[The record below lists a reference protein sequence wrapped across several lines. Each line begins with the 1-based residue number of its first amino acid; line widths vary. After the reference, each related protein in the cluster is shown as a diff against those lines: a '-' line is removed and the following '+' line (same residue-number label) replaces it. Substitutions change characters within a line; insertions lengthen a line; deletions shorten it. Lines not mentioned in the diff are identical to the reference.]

1 MNDLKEVP
9 IVFFILLAIILLAQ
23 SIYLFI
29 DARKRGHAR
38 WFWGLWGMIQTPMPI
53 LIYLLWSRVVTP
65 AIQRRRER
73 NGEF

>member
-53 LIYLLWSRVVTP
+53 VVYLLWSRVVTP
-65 AIQRRRER
+65 AIQRRREK
-73 NGEF
+73 NGEC